1 MHRRLKGLLIL
12 AAAAVLLHAGPV
24 AACVC
29 ADAPAPAMPCCPD
42 EPQGS
47 THGDHG
53 LATTER
59 YSACEVSAAEL
70 LVGSSPELPAPI
82 WIAAEGP
89 PLWTHGPPVAQ
100 TAARPAAYESP
111 PIYLVTLRLRN

>member
-1 MHRRLKGLLIL
+1 MNRHLRGVIIL

-29 ADAPAPAMPCCPD
+29 ADAPAPSMPCCPD

-53 LATTER
+53 LAAEG
-59 YSACEVSAAEL
+59 YSACEVAPAAV
-70 LVGSSPELPAPI
+70 VGTGKQELPAPI
-82 WIAAEGP
+82 GIASVAP
-89 PLWTHGPPVAQ
+89 PLWAHGPPDAQ
-100 TAARPAAYESP
+100 PSASPAPYESP